1 VKFWFPGYT
10 IGPVGVDEAEVGV
23 VVELVEEIFEGV
35 LETDSD
41 SELDPAVE
49 LEEGPG
55 VEVELGI
62 ELEDEP
68 EEEPGVELE
77 AELGLES
84 TSSTLELDA
93 EAGVVDETPEVG
105 VATGVDEAPESA
117 ETSCLYNCKR
127 MEPPQYV
134 LSSPAQVRE
143 QVPGSS
149 ALVLPSRSESS
160 Q

>member
-1 VKFWFPGYT
+1 MEP
-10 IGPVGVDEAEVGV
+10 
-23 VVELVEEIFEGV
+23 VEELFEGV
-35 LETDSD
+35 AETDSD

-49 LEEGPG
+49 LKEGPG
-55 VEVELGI
+55 VEFELGI
-62 ELEDEP
+62 ELEDET
-68 EEEPGVELE
+68 EEEPGIELE

-84 TSSTLELDA
+84 TSPALEPDA
-93 EAGVVDETPEVG
+93 EAAVVDESPEVG
-105 VATGVDEAPESA
+105 VATGVDEALDTA
-117 ETSCLYNCKR
+117 EPAYLYNCKR

-143 QVPGSS
+143 QVLGSS